1 MEWIIVFPLFH
12 QRFCPR
18 IENCVMV
25 PGIQGGHP
33 NCTPREQT
41 SRNPCLVGLDLHSKL
56 KGKRI
61 AIDTIHRFC
70 VPSKTE

>member
-1 MEWIIVFPLFH
+1 
-12 QRFCPR
+12 
-18 IENCVMV
+18 MV